1 MKLRSKTLIVIGLTL
16 ACLVLF
22 LYVTS
27 STLLINGFSQ
37 VEKQDTRKNVQRAVE
52 ALSND
57 LSAINGVAGDWASWD
72 ETYSFIKDG
81 DPLYVERNI
90 YNKTF
95 IEMRLNF
102 MIFVNSSGGIVWE
115 RNFDLKNETIT
126 RVPDSLNEHL
136 SMNSFLLQHSSPD
149 SSIMGIVQLPEGTVL
164 IVSRPILDNERIKPV
179 RGSMIWGRYLDDEQV
194 KRLGEITHL
203 SLTVQQYNAMQMPP
217 DFQAARN
224 SISDDEPIFI
234 QPLNERAVG
243 GYTILKDIYG
253 SPALLLRVDMPRDI
267 YNQGTVGVRYLFFS
281 LIVVGL
287 IFGLISIWLL
297 EKMVLSRLERLNSD
311 VAGIGKS
318 GDLSKHIVVE
328 GKDELSSLA
337 GAINTMTSELKTHRD
352 HLEDLVEER
361 TKELKTANEQ
371 LKQEIT
377 ERIKVG
383 EALKDSEERYRTIIE
398 HSNDIIW
405 TLDLEGRFMF
415 INKRA
420 EKVSGYKME
429 DWLGKSFAS
438 LINKEDIPNTIEVFH
453 KTLSGEPQQY
463 EVSVNRQDG
472 SFFILAV
479 NSAPLYF
486 KEDIIGT
493 VNFGR
498 DITERKK
505 VEEIQKKNERLAYES
520 KAKSEFLANMS
531 HELRTPLNS
540 IIGFSELLKAM
551 NTEGEL
557 SEKQERYVDNVIT
570 SGKFLLNLINDILD
584 LSKVEAGKI
593 ELVKEKL
600 SVPAVI
606 GETLSLIKE
615 RASKHNIELKKELDP
630 ELEFIEADQQ
640 RIKQILFNLLSNAVK
655 FSKDGGIVTVIT
667 KKEGNMAMISVS
679 DTGLGIKEENIGKLF
694 KEFEQLDSGISRSY
708 GGTGLGLAISKKLVE
723 LHGGKISVESK
734 YGESSTF
741 TFSIPVSQKA

>member
-1 MKLRSKTLIVIGLTL
+1 
-16 ACLVLF
+16 
-22 LYVTS
+22 
-27 STLLINGFSQ
+27 
-37 VEKQDTRKNVQRAVE
+37 
-52 ALSND
+52 
-57 LSAINGVAGDWASWD
+57 
-72 ETYSFIKDG
+72 
-81 DPLYVERNI
+81 
-90 YNKTF
+90 
-95 IEMRLNF
+95 
-102 MIFVNSSGGIVWE
+102 
-115 RNFDLKNETIT
+115 
-126 RVPDSLNEHL
+126 
-136 SMNSFLLQHSSPD
+136 
-149 SSIMGIVQLPEGTVL
+149 
-164 IVSRPILDNERIKPV
+164 
-179 RGSMIWGRYLDDEQV
+179 MIWGRYLDDEQI

-203 SLTVQQYNAMQMPP
+203 SLSVQRYNDMQMSP

-224 SISDDEPIFI
+224 SISEEEPIFI
-234 QPLNERAVG
+234 QPLDERSVA

-253 SPALLLRVDMPRDI
+253 DPALVLRVDMSRDI

-287 IFGLISIWLL
+287 IFGLMSMWLL
-297 EKMVLSRLERLNSD
+297 EKLVLSRLERLNSD
-311 VAGIGKS
+311 VVGIGKS
-318 GDLSKHIVVE
+318 GDLSKQMVVE

-352 HLEDLVEER
+352 HLEELVEER

-371 LKQEIT
+371 LKQEIA
-377 ERIKVG
+377 ERIKVD

-405 TLDLEGRFMF
+405 TLDREGRFMF
-415 INKRA
+415 INKHA
-420 EKVSGYKME
+420 EKVSGYKLE
-429 DWLGKSFAS
+429 DWLGKSFAL
-438 LINKEDIPNTIEVFH
+438 LINKEDLPNTIVVFR
-453 KTLSGEPQQY
+453 KTLSGEPQQF
-463 EVSVNRQDG
+463 EVSVNRKDG
-472 SFFILAV
+472 SVFILAV

-486 KEDIIGT
+486 KEEIIGT
-493 VNFGR
+493 VHFGR

-505 VEEIQKKNERLAYES
+505 VEEIQKKNECLAYES

-551 NTEGEL
+551 KTKGEL

-615 RASKHNIELKKELDP
+615 RASKHNIKLQKELDP
-630 ELEFIEADQQ
+630 ELEFIEADEQ

-655 FSKDGGIVTVIT
+655 FSKDGGIVTVTT
-667 KKEGNMAMISVS
+667 KKEGDMARISVT
-679 DTGLGIKEENIGKLF
+679 DTGIGIKEENIGKLF

-734 YGESSTF
+734 YGEGSTF
-741 TFSIPVSQKA
+741 TFSIPISQKA